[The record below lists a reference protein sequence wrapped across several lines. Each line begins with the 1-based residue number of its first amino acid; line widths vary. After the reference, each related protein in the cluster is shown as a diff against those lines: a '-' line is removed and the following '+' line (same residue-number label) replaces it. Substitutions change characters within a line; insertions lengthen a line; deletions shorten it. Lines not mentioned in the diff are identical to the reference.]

1 MTNESVANIL
11 IVDDDAKTLTAMEAL
26 LTGPGRR
33 IVRAMSGNDA
43 LRCLLKEDF
52 ALILLDVRLPDM
64 DGFETAKLI
73 RGSERLRN
81 VPIIFI
87 SAIDTLEE
95 DVFKG
100 TASGAVDYLF
110 KPVVP
115 QVLQAKVAVFI
126 NLYHMS
132 EQLKRR
138 AVHESE
144 ERFRLVVESIQ
155 DYAVFLLDP
164 RGNITMSN
172 SASERIRGWTVDE
185 MLGQSF
191 SIFFTADDRV
201 AGKPR
206 EILMRTALDGRYQ
219 EEAWCTRKDGSPF
232 WAEITY
238 ARVLDDA
245 GRLVGFSGV
254 ARDLTEHKLA
264 ERELQQLNAQLET
277 RVEERTS
284 ELLSSIAQREKLQ
297 EQLFQSQKMESIGTL
312 AAGVAHD
319 FNNLLNLISS
329 YASVIQKFDAAVPPE
344 VTQSA
349 AVITETVERGAFL
362 VRQLMAMGRKADVR
376 FEPVELNAVIAKLD
390 TVLKETFPK
399 TVVISLALDSELPP
413 IQGNANQINQA
424 LLNLCVN
431 ARDAI
436 ATAGSIAIHTE
447 TVAGGD
453 LRQRFQEAKDD
464 RYVCISIS
472 DTGCGIDAA
481 CQTRI
486 FEPFFTTK
494 EATKGTGL
502 GLSVVYGIVRS
513 HSGFID
519 VESTVGAG
527 TTFRVYLPISK
538 EKLAVAGEETA
549 CAALSQPAGGGETIL
564 FVDDEENQLHL
575 MRRFLE
581 GEGYKVSAARDGAE
595 AVEVFLKNK
604 DTIDLAVL
612 DVRLPKLNGW
622 EAFQRMREV
631 RPEIRAVF
639 ATGLL
644 SPEIEAEISKGKL
657 CGIILKPYKLEVV
670 LQKIAEVLHAAPGPA
685 GAGDGC

>member
-1 MTNESVANIL
+1 MINESIANIL
-11 IVDDDAKTLTAMEAL
+11 IVDDDPRTLTAMEAL
-26 LTGPGRR
+26 LAGPGRR
-33 IVRAMSGNDA
+33 IVCAMSGNDA
-43 LRCLLKEDF
+43 LRSLLREDF
-52 ALILLDVRLPDM
+52 ALILLDVRLPDIN
-64 DGFETAKLI
+64 GFEAAKLI
-73 RGSERLRN
+73 RGTERLRN
-81 VPIIFI
+81 IPIIFL

-115 QVLQAKVAVFI
+115 QVLQGKVSVFI
-126 NLYHMS
+126 NLYHLS

-164 RGNITMSN
+164 SGNITMSN
-172 SASERIRGWTVDE
+172 SASERIRGWKVAE
-185 MLGQSF
+185 ILGQPF
-191 SIFFTADDRV
+191 ALFFTAEDRA

-206 EILMRTALDGRYQ
+206 EILMRTAVGGRYQ
-219 EEAWCTRKDGSPF
+219 EEAWCTRKDGSAF
-232 WAEITY
+232 WAEVIY

-254 ARDLTEHKLA
+254 ARDLTEHKRA
-264 ERELQQLNAQLET
+264 ERELQRLNAELET
-277 RVEERTS
+277 RVAERTA

-297 EQLFQSQKMESIGTL
+297 QQLLQSQKMESIGTL

-319 FNNLLNLISS
+319 FNNLLNVISS
-329 YASVIQKFDAAVPPE
+329 YASILRKFDGAVPSTVAE
-344 VTQSA
+344 SA
-349 AVITETVERGAFL
+349 GIIAETVERGAFL
-362 VRQLMAMGRKADVR
+362 VQQLMAMGRTSDVR
-376 FEPVELNAVIAKLD
+376 FEPVQLNGVAGKLE
-390 TVLKETFPK
+390 TILKETFPR
-399 TVVISLALDSELPP
+399 TIVASLELETELPP
-413 IQGNANQINQA
+413 INGNAQQINQA

-436 ATAGSIAIHTE
+436 GNSGSIVIRTE
-447 TVAGGD
+447 TVSGSD
-453 LRQRFQEAKDD
+453 VRQRFQEAKED
-464 RYVCISIS
+464 RYACVTVS
-472 DTGCGIDAA
+472 DTGCGIDAESQA
-481 CQTRI
+481 RI

-494 EATKGTGL
+494 QVSGGTGL
-502 GLSVVYGIVRS
+502 GLSVVYGIVTS

-519 VESTVGAG
+519 VESAPGAG
-527 TTFRVYLPISK
+527 TSFRMYLPLANQSLDGMSK
-538 EKLAVAGEETA
+538 GDVLEE
-549 CAALSQPAGGGETIL
+549 SPHPSGGGETIL
-564 FVDDEENQLHL
+564 FVDDEENQLQL

-581 GEGYKVSAARDGAE
+581 SEGYKVSAAKDGAE
-595 AVEVFLKNK
+595 AVELFLKNK

-622 EAFQRMREV
+622 EAFQRMRKI

-644 SPEIEAEISKGKL
+644 SPEMEAEIAREKL
-657 CGIILKPYKLEVV
+657 GGVILKPYKLDVV
-670 LQKIAEVLHAAPGPA
+670 LQKIAEVLRMPSPRAAA
-685 GAGDGC
+685 GGF

>member
-1 MTNESVANIL
+1 MINESIANIL
-11 IVDDDAKTLTAMEAL
+11 IVDDDVKTLTAMEAL
-26 LTGPGRR
+26 LAGAGRR
-33 IVRAMSGNDA
+33 IVRATSGSDA

-64 DGFETAKLI
+64 DGFETANLI

-87 SAIDTLEE
+87 SAVDTLEE

-100 TASGAVDYLF
+100 SASGAVDYLF

-115 QVLQAKVAVFI
+115 QVLQGKVAVFI

-138 AVHESE
+138 ALHESE

-155 DYAVFLLDP
+155 DYAVFLLDS
-164 RGNITMSN
+164 RGHVTMSN

-185 MLGQSF
+185 VLGQSF
-191 SIFFTADDRV
+191 AMFFTAKDRA

-206 EILMRTALDGRYQ
+206 EILMRTAVDGRYQ
-219 EEAWCTRKDGSPF
+219 EEGWCTRKDGAVF
-232 WAEITY
+232 WAEVTY

-254 ARDLTEHKLA
+254 ARDLTEHKRT
-264 ERELQQLNAQLET
+264 ERELQRLNAELET
-277 RVEERTS
+277 RVSERTA
-284 ELLSSIAQREKLQ
+284 ELVNSIEQREKLQ
-297 EQLFQSQKMESIGTL
+297 EQLLQSQKMESIGTL

-319 FNNLLNLISS
+319 FNNLLNVISS
-329 YASVIQKFDAAVPPE
+329 YAAVLQKLDGAAGSE
-344 VTQSA
+344 VAQSA
-349 AVITETVERGAFL
+349 GIIAETVERGAGL
-362 VRQLMAMGRKADVR
+362 VQQLMTMGRKVDVR
-376 FEPVELNAVIAKLD
+376 FEPIQLNALLGKLE

-399 TVVISLALDSELPP
+399 TIVTSLMLDPALPS
-413 IQGNANQINQA
+413 IKGNANQINQA

-436 ATAGSIAIHTE
+436 GTSGSIMIRTE
-447 TVAGGD
+447 TVSGGD
-453 LRQRFQEAKDD
+453 VRHRFQEAKEA
-464 RYVCISIS
+464 RYACISVS
-472 DTGCGIDAA
+472 DTGCGMDRMS
-481 CQTRI
+481 QTRI

-494 EATKGTGL
+494 EVTQGTGL
-502 GLSVVYGIVRS
+502 GLSVVYGIVTT

-519 VESTVGAG
+519 VESAPGAG
-527 TTFRVYLPISK
+527 TTFRVYLPLPVDK
-538 EKLAVAGEETA
+538 VDDAAEQAVLTA
-549 CAALSQPAGGGETIL
+549 PSQPAGGGETIL

-581 GEGYKVSAARDGAE
+581 SEGYKVSAAKDGAE

-622 EAFQRMREV
+622 EAFQRMREA
-631 RPEIRAVF
+631 RPEIRALF

-644 SPEIEAEISKGKL
+644 SPDIEAEITKGNL
-657 CGIILKPYKLEVV
+657 CGVIMKPYKLENV
-670 LQKIAEVLHAAPGPA
+670 LQKIAEVLRAERGSA
-685 GAGDGC
+685 GAVG

>member
-1 MTNESVANIL
+1 MNESIANIL
-11 IVDDDAKTLTAMEAL
+11 IVDDDSRSLLAMEAL
-26 LTGPGRR
+26 LAGPGRR
-33 IVRAMSGNDA
+33 IVRATSGNEA
-43 LRCLLKEDF
+43 LRFLLREDF
-52 ALILLDVRLPDM
+52 ALILLDVRLPDI

-73 RGSERLRN
+73 RGTERLRN
-81 VPIIFI
+81 IPIIFI

-100 TASGAVDYLF
+100 AASGAVDYLF

-115 QVLQAKVAVFI
+115 QVLQGKVSVFI
-126 NLYHMS
+126 NLFHMS

-172 SASERIRGWTVDE
+172 SASERIRGWTVAE
-185 MLGQSF
+185 IIGQSF
-191 SIFFTADDRV
+191 SLFFTTEDRA

-206 EILMRTALDGRYQ
+206 EILMRSAMDGRYQ
-219 EEAWCTRKDGSPF
+219 EEAWCTRKDGSAF
-232 WAEITY
+232 WGEVIY

-254 ARDLTEHKLA
+254 ARDLTEHKRA
-264 ERELQQLNAQLET
+264 ERELQRLNAELEM
-277 RVEERTS
+277 RVSERTA

-297 EQLFQSQKMESIGTL
+297 EQLLRSQKMESIGTL

-319 FNNLLNLISS
+319 FNNLLNVISS
-329 YASVIQKFDAAVPPE
+329 YAGVLQKFDGAVPSG
-344 VTQSA
+344 VAKNA
-349 AVITETVERGAFL
+349 AVIAETVERGAFL
-362 VRQLMAMGRKADVR
+362 VQQLMAMGRKSDVC
-376 FEPVELNAVIAKLD
+376 FQPVQLNAVIGRLE
-390 TVLKETFPK
+390 TILKETFPK
-399 TVVISLALDSELPP
+399 TIATSLDLESELPS
-413 IQGNANQINQA
+413 IQGNPQQINQA

-436 ATAGSIAIHTE
+436 GSSGNITIRTE
-447 TVAGGD
+447 AVCGAD
-453 LRQRFQEAKDD
+453 VRQRFQEAKEDH
-464 RYVCISIS
+464 YACISVA

-481 CQTRI
+481 SQARI

-494 EATKGTGL
+494 QVGQGTGL
-502 GLSVVYGIVRS
+502 GLSVVYGIVTS
-513 HSGFID
+513 HGGFID
-519 VESTVGAG
+519 VESTLGAG
-527 TTFRVYLPISK
+527 TTFRLYLPLPS
-538 EKLAVAGEETA
+538 EPPDVAREATVPTA
-549 CAALSQPAGGGETIL
+549 PAQPTGGGETIL

-581 GEGYKVSAARDGAE
+581 SEGYKVSAAKDGAE
-595 AVEVFLKNK
+595 AVEIFLKNK

-644 SPEIEAEISKGKL
+644 SPEMEAEITKRKL
-657 CGIILKPYKLEVV
+657 GGIILKPYKLEVV
-670 LQKIAEVLHAAPGPA
+670 LQKIAEVLRQTPSAAPA
-685 GAGDGC
+685 G

>member
-1 MTNESVANIL
+1 MTDEPIANIL
-11 IVDDDAKTLTAMEAL
+11 IVDDDSRSVTAMEAL
-26 LTGPGRR
+26 LAGPGRR
-33 IVRAMSGNDA
+33 IVRAMSGNEA
-43 LRCLLKEDF
+43 LRCLLREDF
-52 ALILLDVRLPDM
+52 ALILLDVRLPDI

-73 RGSERLRN
+73 RGTERLRN
-81 VPIIFI
+81 IPIIFI

-115 QVLQAKVAVFI
+115 QVLQGKASVFI

-138 AVHESE
+138 AVHQSE
-144 ERFRLVVESIQ
+144 ERFRLVVESLQ

-164 RGNITMSN
+164 RGHITMSN
-172 SASERIRGWTVDE
+172 SASERIRGWTVE
-185 MLGQSF
+185 ETLGQSF
-191 SIFFTADDRV
+191 SVFFTAEDRA

-206 EILMRTALDGRYQ
+206 DILMRTAADGRYH
-219 EEAWCTRKDGSPF
+219 EEAWCMRKDGSAF
-232 WAEITY
+232 WAEVIY
-238 ARVLDDA
+238 ARVLDDG

-254 ARDLTEHKLA
+254 ARDLTEHKRA
-264 ERELQQLNAQLET
+264 ERELQRLNAELET
-277 RVEERTS
+277 RVAERTAQ
-284 ELLSSIAQREKLQ
+284 LVNSIAQREKLQ
-297 EQLFQSQKMESIGTL
+297 EQLLQSQKMESIGAL

-319 FNNLLNLISS
+319 FNNLLNVISS
-329 YASVIQKFDAAVPPE
+329 YASVLQKLDGEVFSS

-349 AVITETVERGAFL
+349 GVIAETVERGASL
-362 VRQLMAMGRKADVR
+362 VQQLMAMGRKTDVR
-376 FEPVELNAVIAKLD
+376 FEAVQVNAIIAKLHPI
-390 TVLKETFPK
+390 LKETFPK
-399 TVVISLALDSELPP
+399 AIATSLALESELPL
-413 IQGNANQINQA
+413 IKGNAQQIHQV

-431 ARDAI
+431 GRDAI
-436 ATAGSIAIHTE
+436 GTSGSIAIRTE
-447 TVAGGD
+447 SVTGGAV
-453 LRQRFQEAKDD
+453 RQRFQKAGAD
-464 RYVCISIS
+464 RYVCISVS

-481 CQTRI
+481 SQTRI

-494 EATKGTGL
+494 PGSQGTGL
-502 GLSVVYGIVRS
+502 GLSVVYGIVTS

-519 VESTVGAG
+519 VESTVGTG
-527 TTFRVYLPISK
+527 TTFRVYLPIPN
-538 EKLAVAGEETA
+538 EQMDRVGEATPLAAPA
-549 CAALSQPAGGGETIL
+549 QPTGGGETIL

-581 GEGYKVSAARDGAE
+581 SEGYKVSAAKDGAE

-622 EAFQRMREV
+622 EAFQRMRAV

-644 SPEIEAEISKGKL
+644 SPEIEAEIAKEKL
-657 CGIILKPYKLEVV
+657 GGIIMKPYKLEVV
-670 LQKIAEVLHAAPGPA
+670 LQKIAEVLRMEPDTAAA
-685 GAGDGC
+685 GS

>member
-1 MTNESVANIL
+1 MTNGSIANIL
-11 IVDDDAKTLTAMEAL
+11 IVDDDSKSLMAMEAL
-26 LTGPGRR
+26 LAGPGRR
-33 IVRAMSGNDA
+33 IVKAISANEA
-43 LRCLLKEDF
+43 LRVLLREDF
-52 ALILLDVRLPDM
+52 ALILLDVRLPDI
-64 DGFETAKLI
+64 DGFETANLI
-73 RGSERLRN
+73 RGTERLKN
-81 VPIIFI
+81 IPIIFI

-100 TASGAVDYLF
+100 AASGAVDYLF
-110 KPVVP
+110 KPVLP
-115 QVLQAKVAVFI
+115 QVLQGKVSVFI

-132 EQLKRR
+132 EKLKRR

-172 SASERIRGWTVDE
+172 SASERIRGWTVAE
-185 MLGQSF
+185 LLGQSF
-191 SIFFTADDRV
+191 ALFFTAADRT

-206 EILMRTALDGRYQ
+206 EILMRTAVDGRYQ
-219 EEAWCTRKDGSPF
+219 EEAWCTRKDGSAF
-232 WAEITY
+232 WADVIY

-254 ARDLTEHKLA
+254 ARDLTEHKRA
-264 ERELQQLNAQLET
+264 EREMQRLNTELEG
-277 RVEERTS
+277 RVAERTA
-284 ELLSSIAQREKLQ
+284 ELVSSIAQREKLQ
-297 EQLFQSQKMESIGTL
+297 EQLLQSQKMESIGAL

-319 FNNLLNLISS
+319 FNNLLNVISG
-329 YASVIQKFDAAVPPE
+329 YAGVIQKLDGVIPAGVA
-344 VTQSA
+344 QSA
-349 AVITETVERGAFL
+349 DVIAETVERGAFL
-362 VRQLMAMGRKADVR
+362 VQQLMAMGRKSDVR
-376 FEPVELNAVIAKLD
+376 FEPIQLNAIVGKLD
-390 TVLKETFPK
+390 AILKETFPK
-399 TVVISLALDSELPP
+399 TIATSLLLEGKLAP
-413 IQGNANQINQA
+413 IKGNAQQINQA

-436 ATAGSIAIHTE
+436 GASGSIVIRTE
-447 TVAGGD
+447 MVSGAEV
-453 LRQRFQEAKDD
+453 RQRFQEAKDD
-464 RYVCISIS
+464 GYACISVS

-481 CQTRI
+481 NQARI

-494 EATKGTGL
+494 QGSQGTGL
-502 GLSVVYGIVRS
+502 GLSVVYGIVSS

-527 TTFRVYLPISK
+527 TTFRMYLPVSEEQMDVTGK
-538 EKLAVAGEETA
+538 EAPVHAS
-549 CAALSQPAGGGETIL
+549 CQPSGGGETIL

-581 GEGYKVSAARDGAE
+581 SEGYKVSAAKDGAE

-644 SPEIEAEISKGKL
+644 SPEMEAEIAKGKL
-657 CGIILKPYKLEVV
+657 GGIILKPYKLEVV
-670 LQKIAEVLHAAPGPA
+670 LQKIAEVLRQPRDEAVASG
-685 GAGDGC
+685 

>member
-1 MTNESVANIL
+1 M
-11 IVDDDAKTLTAMEAL
+11 
-26 LTGPGRR
+26 
-33 IVRAMSGNDA
+33 
-43 LRCLLKEDF
+43 
-52 ALILLDVRLPDM
+52 LLDVRLPDI

-73 RGSERLRN
+73 RGTERLRN
-81 VPIIFI
+81 IPIIFV

-100 TASGAVDYLF
+100 AASGAVDYLF

-115 QVLQAKVAVFI
+115 QVLQGKVSVFI
-126 NLYHMS
+126 NLFHMS

-172 SASERIRGWTVDE
+172 SASERIRGWTVAE
-185 MLGQSF
+185 ILGQSF
-191 SIFFTADDRV
+191 SLFFTTEDR
-201 AGKPR
+201 ATGKPR

-219 EEAWCTRKDGSPF
+219 EEAWCTRKDGSAF
-232 WAEITY
+232 WAEVIY

-254 ARDLTEHKLA
+254 ARDLTEHKRA
-264 ERELQQLNAQLET
+264 ERELQRLNAELET
-277 RVEERTS
+277 RVAERTA
-284 ELLSSIAQREKLQ
+284 ELVSSTAQREKLQ
-297 EQLFQSQKMESIGTL
+297 EQLLQSQKMESIGTL

-319 FNNLLNLISS
+319 FNNLLNVISS
-329 YASVIQKFDAAVPPE
+329 YAAVLQKLDGAVPSG
-344 VTQSA
+344 VAQSA
-349 AVITETVERGAFL
+349 GVIAETVERGAFL
-362 VRQLMAMGRKADVR
+362 VQQLMAMGRKSDVR
-376 FEPVELNAVIAKLD
+376 LEPVQLNAVIGKLEAI
-390 TVLKETFPK
+390 LKETFPK
-399 TVVISLALDSELPP
+399 TIVTSLVLETELPS
-413 IQGNANQINQA
+413 IKANAQQINQA

-436 ATAGSIAIHTE
+436 GTSGSIAIRTE
-447 TVAGGD
+447 TVRGAD
-453 LRQRFQEAKDD
+453 VRQRFQEAKGDH
-464 RYVCISIS
+464 YVCISVA

-481 CQTRI
+481 SQARI

-494 EATKGTGL
+494 QVSQGTGL
-502 GLSVVYGIVRS
+502 GLSVVYGIVTS

-527 TTFRVYLPISK
+527 TIFRIYLPLPS
-538 EKLAVAGEETA
+538 EQTDVVGEETVFTA
-549 CAALSQPAGGGETIL
+549 PTQPTGGGETIL

-581 GEGYKVSAARDGAE
+581 SEGYKVSAAKDGAE
-595 AVEVFLKNK
+595 AVEIFLKNK

-644 SPEIEAEISKGKL
+644 SPEMEAEITKGKL
-657 CGIILKPYKLEVV
+657 GGIILKPYKLEVV
-670 LQKIAEVLHAAPGPA
+670 LQKIAEVLRQSPSAATVNG
-685 GAGDGC
+685 

>member
-1 MTNESVANIL
+1 MTQESIANIL
-11 IVDDDAKTLTAMEAL
+11 IVDDDPRTLTAMEAL
-26 LTGPGRR
+26 LAGPGRR
-33 IVRAMSGNDA
+33 IVCANSGNDA
-43 LRCLLKEDF
+43 LRCLLREDF
-52 ALILLDVRLPDM
+52 ALILLDVRLPDIN
-64 DGFETAKLI
+64 GFEAAKLM
-73 RGSERLRN
+73 RGTERLRN
-81 VPIIFI
+81 IPIIFL

-100 TASGAVDYLF
+100 AASGAVDYLF

-115 QVLQAKVAVFI
+115 QVLQGKVSVFI

-164 RGNITMSN
+164 SGNITMSN
-172 SASERIRGWTVDE
+172 SASERIRGWKLTE
-185 MLGQSF
+185 ILGQSF
-191 SIFFTADDRV
+191 SVFFTAADRA

-206 EILMRTALDGRYQ
+206 EILMRTAVNGRHQ
-219 EEAWCTRKDGSPF
+219 EEAWCTRKDGSAF
-232 WAEITY
+232 WAEVIY

-254 ARDLTEHKLA
+254 ARDLTEHKRA
-264 ERELQQLNAQLET
+264 ERELQRLNAELET
-277 RVEERTS
+277 RVAERTA
-284 ELLSSIAQREKLQ
+284 ELLNSIEQREKLQ
-297 EQLFQSQKMESIGTL
+297 QQLLQSQKMESIGTL

-319 FNNLLNLISS
+319 FNNLLNVISS
-329 YASVIQKFDAAVPPE
+329 YASVLQKLEGAVPSG
-344 VTQSA
+344 VAQSA
-349 AVITETVERGAFL
+349 GVIAETVERGAFL
-362 VRQLMAMGRKADVR
+362 VQQLMAMGRKPDVR
-376 FEPVELNAVIAKLD
+376 FEPLQLNAVIAKLE
-390 TVLKETFPK
+390 TILKETFPK
-399 TVVISLALDSELPP
+399 TIVTSLVLCRDLPC
-413 IQGNANQINQA
+413 IKGNAQQINQA

-436 ATAGSIAIHTE
+436 GTSGSIVIGTE
-447 TVAGGD
+447 TVSGREV
-453 LRQRFQEAKDD
+453 RQRFQEAKED
-464 RYVCISIS
+464 RYACISVS

-481 CQTRI
+481 SQARI

-494 EATKGTGL
+494 EANHGTGL
-502 GLSVVYGIVRS
+502 GLSVVYGIVTS

-519 VESTVGAG
+519 VESALGAG
-527 TTFRVYLPISK
+527 TTFRIYLPVANESPDRTSK
-538 EKLAVAGEETA
+538 GDLLTA
-549 CAALSQPAGGGETIL
+549 PSQPAGAGETIL
-564 FVDDEENQLHL
+564 FVDDEENQLQL

-581 GEGYKVSAARDGAE
+581 SEGYKVSAAKDGAE
-595 AVEVFLKNK
+595 AVELFLKNK
-604 DTIDLAVL
+604 DSIDLAVL

-644 SPEIEAEISKGKL
+644 SPEMEAEIARENLG
-657 CGIILKPYKLEVV
+657 GVILKPYKLDVV
-670 LQKIAEVLHAAPGPA
+670 LQKIAEVLRMAPHTAAG
-685 GAGDGC
+685 GG

>member
-1 MTNESVANIL
+1 MANESVANIL
-11 IVDDDAKTLTAMEAL
+11 IVDDDSRSLMAMEAL
-26 LTGPGRR
+26 LAGPGRR
-33 IVRAMSGNDA
+33 IVKATSGNEA
-43 LRCLLKEDF
+43 LRHLLREDF
-52 ALILLDVRLPDM
+52 ALMLLDVRLPDI

-73 RGSERLRN
+73 RGTERLRN
-81 VPIIFI
+81 IPIIFV

-100 TASGAVDYLF
+100 AASGAVDYLF

-115 QVLQAKVAVFI
+115 QVLQGKVSVFI
-126 NLYHMS
+126 NLFHMS

-172 SASERIRGWTVDE
+172 SASERIRGWTVAE
-185 MLGQSF
+185 ILGQSF
-191 SIFFTADDRV
+191 SLFFTTEDR
-201 AGKPR
+201 ATGKPR
-206 EILMRTALDGRYQ
+206 EILMRTAVDGRYQ
-219 EEAWCTRKDGSPF
+219 EEAWCTRKDGSAF
-232 WAEITY
+232 WAEVVY

-254 ARDLTEHKLA
+254 ARDLTEHKRA
-264 ERELQQLNAQLET
+264 ERELQRLNAELET
-277 RVEERTS
+277 RVAERTA
-284 ELLSSIAQREKLQ
+284 ELVSSTAQREKLQ
-297 EQLFQSQKMESIGTL
+297 EQLLQSQKMESIGTL

-319 FNNLLNLISS
+319 FNNLLNVISS
-329 YASVIQKFDAAVPPE
+329 YAAVLQKLDGAVPSG
-344 VTQSA
+344 VAQSA
-349 AVITETVERGAFL
+349 GVIAETVERGAFL
-362 VRQLMAMGRKADVR
+362 VQQLMAMGRKSDLR
-376 FEPVELNAVIAKLD
+376 LEPVQLNAVIGKLEAI
-390 TVLKETFPK
+390 LKETFPK
-399 TVVISLALDSELPP
+399 TIVTSLVLETELPA
-413 IQGNANQINQA
+413 IKANAQQINQA

-436 ATAGSIAIHTE
+436 GTSGSIAIRTE
-447 TVAGGD
+447 TVRGAD
-453 LRQRFQEAKDD
+453 VRQRFQEAKGDH
-464 RYVCISIS
+464 YVCISVA

-481 CQTRI
+481 SQARI

-494 EATKGTGL
+494 QMSQGTGL
-502 GLSVVYGIVRS
+502 GLSVVYGIVTS

-527 TTFRVYLPISK
+527 TTFRVYLPLPS
-538 EKLAVAGEETA
+538 EQTDVVGEETVFTA
-549 CAALSQPAGGGETIL
+549 PTQPTGGGETIL

-581 GEGYKVSAARDGAE
+581 SEGYKVSAAKDGAE
-595 AVEVFLKNK
+595 AVEIFLKNK

-644 SPEIEAEISKGKL
+644 SPEMEAEITKGKL
-657 CGIILKPYKLEVV
+657 GGIILKPYKLEVV
-670 LQKIAEVLHAAPGPA
+670 LQKIAEVLRQSPSAATVNG
-685 GAGDGC
+685 

>member
-1 MTNESVANIL
+1 MTDESIANIL
-11 IVDDDAKTLTAMEAL
+11 IVDDDSRSVTAMEAL
-26 LTGPGRR
+26 LAGPGRR
-33 IVRAMSGNDA
+33 IVRAMSGNEA
-43 LRCLLKEDF
+43 LRCLLREDF
-52 ALILLDVRLPDM
+52 ALILLDVRLPDI

-73 RGSERLRN
+73 RGTERLRN
-81 VPIIFI
+81 IPIIFI

-115 QVLQAKVAVFI
+115 QVLQGKVSVFV

-138 AVHESE
+138 AVHQSE

-164 RGNITMSN
+164 RGHITMSN
-172 SASERIRGWTVDE
+172 SASERIRGWTVE
-185 MLGQSF
+185 ETLGQSF
-191 SIFFTADDRV
+191 SVFFTAEDRA

-206 EILMRTALDGRYQ
+206 DILMRTAADGRYQ
-219 EEAWCTRKDGSPF
+219 EEAWCMRKDGSAF
-232 WAEITY
+232 WAEVIY
-238 ARVLDDA
+238 ARVLDDG

-254 ARDLTEHKLA
+254 ARDLTEHKRA
-264 ERELQQLNAQLET
+264 ERELQRLNAELET
-277 RVEERTS
+277 RVAERTAQ
-284 ELLSSIAQREKLQ
+284 LVNSIAQREKLQ
-297 EQLFQSQKMESIGTL
+297 EQLLQSQKMESIGAL

-319 FNNLLNLISS
+319 FNNLLNVISS
-329 YASVIQKFDAAVPPE
+329 YASVLQKLDGEVFSS

-349 AVITETVERGAFL
+349 AVIAETVERGASL
-362 VRQLMAMGRKADVR
+362 VQQLMAMGRKTDVR
-376 FEPVELNAVIAKLD
+376 FEAVQVNAIIAKLD
-390 TVLKETFPK
+390 PILKETFPK
-399 TVVISLALDSELPP
+399 TIVTSLALESELPP
-413 IQGNANQINQA
+413 IKGNAQQIHQA

-431 ARDAI
+431 GRDAI
-436 ATAGSIAIHTE
+436 GTSGSIAIRTE
-447 TVAGGD
+447 SVTAGAV
-453 LRQRFQEAKDD
+453 RQRFQEAEAD
-464 RYVCISIS
+464 RYVCISVS

-481 CQTRI
+481 SQTRI

-494 EATKGTGL
+494 PGSQGTGL
-502 GLSVVYGIVRS
+502 GLSVVYGIVTS

-519 VESTVGAG
+519 VESTVGTG
-527 TTFRVYLPISK
+527 TTFRVYLPIPN
-538 EKLAVAGEETA
+538 EQMDGVGEATPLAAPA
-549 CAALSQPAGGGETIL
+549 QPTGGGETIL

-575 MRRFLE
+575 
-581 GEGYKVSAARDGAE
+581 AE

-622 EAFQRMREV
+622 EAFQRMRAV

-644 SPEIEAEISKGKL
+644 SPEIEAEIAKEKL
-657 CGIILKPYKLEVV
+657 GGIIMKPYKLEVV
-670 LQKIAEVLHAAPGPA
+670 LQKIAEVLRMEPDTAAA
-685 GAGDGC
+685 GS